1 MDLANLSGKL
11 KYLKRKGVDVSVKN
25 RKEAEKEEKQ
35 AKQSGKPKV
44 YSMNEDETF
53 KGQKEED
60 TRGKL
65 LNYSIKDYEKWQ
77 LKQTAK
83 LKNSDGSSQQD
94 LAKYTYDK
102 EIREMEK
109 DESLN
114 RGKVTKARLNGKG
127 RIQINDDK
135 KSLEQLADNLNKSTK
150 RRYIERKKQ
159 AEKLDSSTTGGFIND
174 KNKQFNEKLSRQFK
188 QFDDN

>member
-53 KGQKEED
+53 KDQKEED

-114 RGKVTKARLNGKG
+114 RGKVTKARLNGRG
-127 RIQINDDK
+127 RIQINDNK

>member
-1 MDLANLSGKL
+1 M
-11 KYLKRKGVDVSVKN
+11 KRKGVDVSVKN

-53 KGQKEED
+53 KDQKEED

-109 DESLN
+109 DELLN

>member
-53 KGQKEED
+53 KDQKEED

-114 RGKVTKARLNGKG
+114 RGKVTKARLNEKG

>member
-53 KGQKEED
+53 KDQKEED

>member
-1 MDLANLSGKL
+1 MDLTDLLGKL

-53 KGQKEED
+53 KDQKEED

-77 LKQTAK
+77 LKRTAK

-109 DESLN
+109 DGSLN

>member
-35 AKQSGKPKV
+35 AKRSGKPKV

-53 KGQKEED
+53 KDQKEED

-127 RIQINDDK
+127 RVQINDDK

>member
-1 MDLANLSGKL
+1 M
-11 KYLKRKGVDVSVKN
+11 KRKGVDVSVKN

-53 KGQKEED
+53 KDQKEED

-77 LKQTAK
+77 LKRTAK

-109 DESLN
+109 DGSLN

>member
-1 MDLANLSGKL
+1 MDLTNLSGKL

-53 KGQKEED
+53 KDQKEED

-174 KNKQFNEKLSRQFK
+174 KNKQFNQKLSRQFK